1 MGRILYKCPGL
12 LPVKNECQFEEKKKM
27 DLSEEFCDF
36 CEIFT
41 CVILAVFIF
50 NFLKKYLAETSTHP
64 EPFVFKLAP

>member
-1 MGRILYKCPGL
+1 
-12 LPVKNECQFEEKKKM
+12 M
-27 DLSEEFCDF
+27 DLSEEFYDF

-50 NFLKKYLAETSTHP
+50 NFLNKCLAKTSAHP